1 MPYWLWATGVNQA
14 LYSGTLAHLEMDC
27 FAAVKSSS
35 PADQQSQVDHTSL
48 EIRAVKLI
56 GPLSCIHS
64 LEKILVSTARWATLP
79 LSSLCPL
86 PFPVSFFLFS
96 FLYRGSRFY
105 FLWSVLF
112 SFFVFLFCFPNS
124 PSGYQ
129 CRHDIQTGRVMHGI
143 KGALG

>member
-1 MPYWLWATGVNQA
+1 
-14 LYSGTLAHLEMDC
+14 MDC

-86 PFPVSFFLFS
+86 PFPVSFFF
-96 FLYRGSRFY
+96 
-105 FLWSVLF
+105 F
-112 SFFVFLFCFPNS
+112 SFFIGVPDFISFGPSFFLFCVFVLLS
-124 PSGYQ
+124 EQSEW
-129 CRHDIQTGRVMHGI
+129 ISV
-143 KGALG
+143 